1 MVEDIK
7 QNYDIGSHSLSHLK
21 LSKMSDEEIY
31 TDTKKSLE
39 LIEKKFLKKID
50 HYRAPYFSIDNNEE
64 NYYKGIS
71 RAGIKFSSSLR
82 KKKNRIK

>member
-39 LIEKKFLKKID
+39 LIEKNF
-50 HYRAPYFSIDNNEE
+50 
-64 NYYKGIS
+64 
-71 RAGIKFSSSLR
+71 
-82 KKKNRIK
+82 